1 MNGFRRDGLGQLS
14 QRLATYI
21 ILLMIFGS
29 SSAGAESRANRTLA
43 SSEQSTAYLLGPKD
57 KVRVTAVEW
66 RASRGEVFEWK
77 VLIGWALITPALQW
91 LAGLGGRRFLR
102 QRREGEERR
111 QEMERERR
119 AKALSEPKKHFSL
132 RAVKRHA
139 NGTIELGVEDKSHA
153 GYEAHL

>member
-1 MNGFRRDGLGQLS
+1 MKF
-14 QRLATYI
+14 TK
-21 ILLMIFGS
+21 
-29 SSAGAESRANRTLA
+29 
-43 SSEQSTAYLLGPKD
+43 STKERVVAVIS
-57 KVRVTAVEW
+57 KVVE
-66 RASRGEVFEWK
+66 R
-77 VLIGWALITPALQW
+77 
-91 LAGLGGRRFLR
+91 
-102 QRREGEERR
+102 RREGEERR